1 MIFGALLHNG
11 GMASVQEIL
20 DATEQAIL
28 DCLKAQDYSIAG
40 RRKQMAQL
48 RDLRELRQQLKD
60 EISAGSTSN
69 GGMATL
75 LSLGEPSL

>member
-1 MIFGALLHNG
+1 
-11 GMASVQEIL
+11 MASAQELL

-28 DCLKAQDYSIAG
+28 NCLTAQDYTVAG

-60 EISAGSTSN
+60 EISAGSTSS

>member
-1 MIFGALLHNG
+1 MSTSAQDLL
-11 GMASVQEIL
+11 A
-20 DATEQAIL
+20 ATEQAIL

-48 RDLRELRQQLKD
+48 RELREMRQSLLD
-60 EISAGSTSN
+60 EISAGGTSN

-75 LSLGEPSL
+75 LSMGGPQP

>member
-1 MIFGALLHNG
+1 
-11 GMASVQEIL
+11 MASSQELL

-28 DCLKAQDYSIAG
+28 NCLTAQDYTVAG

-60 EISAGSTSN
+60 EISAGSTSS

>member
-1 MIFGALLHNG
+1 
-11 GMASVQEIL
+11 MASTQELL

-28 DCLKAQDYSIAG
+28 NCLTAQDYTVAG

-60 EISAGSTSN
+60 EISAGSTSG

-75 LSLGEPSL
+75 LSPGEPSL

>member
-1 MIFGALLHNG
+1 MHNG
-11 GMASVQEIL
+11 GMASPQTLL

-28 DCLKAQDYSIAG
+28 NCLAAQDYSVAG

-60 EISAGSTSN
+60 EISAGATSS

-75 LSLGEPSL
+75 LSLGDATP

>member
-1 MIFGALLHNG
+1 
-11 GMASVQEIL
+11 MASAQELL

-28 DCLKAQDYSIAG
+28 NCLTAQDYSVAG

-60 EISAGSTSN
+60 EISASSTSS

-75 LSLGEPSL
+75 LSLEEPSL

>member
-1 MIFGALLHNG
+1 
-11 GMASVQEIL
+11 MASAQDLL

-28 DCLKAQDYSIAG
+28 NCLTAQDYSIAG

>member
-1 MIFGALLHNG
+1 MN
-11 GMASVQEIL
+11 
-20 DATEQAIL
+20 
-28 DCLKAQDYSIAG
+28 CLTAQDYTVAG

-60 EISAGSTSN
+60 EISAGSTSS

>member
-1 MIFGALLHNG
+1 
-11 GMASVQEIL
+11 MASAQEIL

-40 RRKQMAQL
+40 RRNQMAQR
-48 RDLRELRQQLKD
+48 RDLRERRQQLKD
-60 EISAGSTSN
+60 EISAGSTSS